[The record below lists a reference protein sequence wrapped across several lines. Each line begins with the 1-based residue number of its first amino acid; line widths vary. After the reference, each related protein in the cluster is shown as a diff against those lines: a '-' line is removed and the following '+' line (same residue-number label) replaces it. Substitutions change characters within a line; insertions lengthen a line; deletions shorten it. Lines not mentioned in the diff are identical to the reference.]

1 MSKQFGEL
9 LIEGKNVVKDFPLNS
24 NSIKQSKMRAINDV
38 SFKMYKSRGLSVVG
52 ESGSGKSTTAKMI
65 AKMYAPTDGIIEYK
79 GRDIQDITSRHD
91 LMTYREGV
99 QMVWQDPF
107 GSLNP
112 THNIFHHI
120 ARPLLIHKKVAP
132 GNKKELE
139 ERVYDLLEQVG
150 LIPPKE
156 TAQKFPHQL
165 SGGQR
170 QRVNLARNIA
180 VGAEVV
186 LADEPTSMLDVSIRA
201 GVLNLMEEMKFEK
214 QMSLL
219 YITHDIATARYIAED
234 LAVMYVGHMV
244 EWGDTEE
251 IIHDPQH
258 PYTQLLVSAVP
269 DPSKSIHEKL
279 KGNKGKSHF
288 GHQNLSAVHLLDV
301 VYTLPTNVA
310 NDYQA
315 SLNCPTTTLSA
326 VTYLKINHNEGQVQP
341 DPLLFLSFPGDIECC
356 Y

>member
-1 MSKQFGEL
+1 MNKEYGQL
-9 LIEGKNVVKDFPLNS
+9 LIEGKNLIKDFPINS
-24 NSIKQSKMRAINDV
+24 TALQQPIMRAINGV

-65 AKMYAPTDGIIEYK
+65 AKMYAPNSGSIQYK
-79 GRDIQDITSRHD
+79 GKDLESIRSRSQ
-91 LMTYREGV
+91 LMNFRKGV

-120 ARPLLIHKKVAP
+120 ARPLLIHKKVTP
-132 GNKKELE
+132 INKQELKD
-139 ERVYDLLEQVG
+139 RVYALLEQVG
-150 LIPPKE
+150 LIPAKE
-156 TAQKFPHQL
+156 TAEKFPHQL

-180 VGAEVV
+180 VGAEVI

-214 QMSLL
+214 AMSLL

-251 IIHDPQH
+251 IIHHPQH
-258 PYTQLLVSAVP
+258 PYTQLLISAVP

-279 KGNKGKSHF
+279 KGNKGEIPLWTPNSVGCPFSDRCQHSTSQCKE
-288 GHQNLSAVHLLDV
+288 A
-301 VYTLPTNVA
+301 LP
-310 NDYQA
+310 
-315 SLNCPTTTLSA
+315 A
-326 VTYLKINHNEGQVQP
+326 VTQLSDNHFVRCYLYQK
-341 DPLLFLSFPGDIECC
+341 
-356 Y
+356 

>member
-1 MSKQFGEL
+1 MNIQNENL
-9 LIEGKNVVKDFPLNS
+9 LIEGKNLVKDFPINS
-24 NSIKQSKMRAINDV
+24 NTLKQPMMRAINDV

-65 AKMYAPTDGIIEYK
+65 AKMYAPTSGNIEYK
-79 GRDIQDITSRHD
+79 GRDIQEIKSRSD
-91 LMTYREGV
+91 LMHYREGI

-112 THNIFHHI
+112 THTIFHHI
-120 ARPLLIHKKVAP
+120 ARPLLIHKKVKP
-132 GNKKELE
+132 GNKKELQ

-156 TAQKFPHQL
+156 TAEKYPHQL

-214 QMSLL
+214 KMSLL

-244 EWGDTEE
+244 EWGDTEQ

-269 DPSKSIHEKL
+269 DPKKSIHEKL
-279 KGNKGKSHF
+279 KGNKGEIPLWTPASVGCPFAGRCTHATSKCRE
-288 GHQNLSAVHLLDV
+288 Q
-301 VYTLPTNVA
+301 LP
-310 NDYQA
+310 
-315 SLNCPTTTLSA
+315 A
-326 VTYLKINHNEGQVQP
+326 VTQLAENHFVRCYLYEH
-341 DPLLFLSFPGDIECC
+341 
-356 Y
+356 

>member
-1 MSKQFGEL
+1 MTTQRGEL
-9 LIEGKNVVKDFPLNS
+9 LIEGKNLIKDFEVSSHSLKNPM
-24 NSIKQSKMRAINDV
+24 MRAINDV

-65 AKMYAPTDGIIEYK
+65 AKMYAPTGGQIEYR
-79 GRDIQDITSRHD
+79 GRDIQTISKKKE

-120 ARPLLIHKKVAP
+120 ARPLLIHKKIKP

-156 TAQKFPHQL
+156 TAAKFPHQL

-244 EWGDTEE
+244 EWGDTDEV
-251 IIHDPQH
+251 IANAQH

-279 KGNKGKSHF
+279 KGNKGEIPLWTPESVGCPFAGRCTHATDKCTERLPGVTQLAENHF
-288 GHQNLSAVHLLDV
+288 VR
-301 VYTLPTNVA
+301 
-310 NDYQA
+310 
-315 SLNCPTTTLSA
+315 C
-326 VTYLKINHNEGQVQP
+326 YLHGE
-341 DPLLFLSFPGDIECC
+341 
-356 Y
+356 

>member
-1 MSKQFGEL
+1 M
-9 LIEGKNVVKDFPLNS
+9 N
-24 NSIKQSKMRAINDV
+24 
-38 SFKMYKSRGLSVVG
+38 
-52 ESGSGKSTTAKMI
+52 
-65 AKMYAPTDGIIEYK
+65 
-79 GRDIQDITSRHD
+79 
-91 LMTYREGV
+91 YREGV

-120 ARPLLIHKKVAP
+120 LRPLLIHKKVDP
-132 GNKKELE
+132 RNKKEQE

-234 LAVMYVGHMV
+234 LSVMYVGHMV
-244 EWGDTEE
+244 EWGDTDE
-251 IIHDPQH
+251 IIHNPQH

-279 KGNKGKSHF
+279 KGNKGEIP
-288 GHQNLSAVHLLDV
+288 LWTPASAGCPFAGRCQHASDKCREQ
-301 VYTLPTNVA
+301 LP
-310 NDYQA
+310 
-315 SLNCPTTTLSA
+315 A
-326 VTYLKINHNEGQVQP
+326 VTQLSENHFVRCYLYEN
-341 DPLLFLSFPGDIECC
+341 
-356 Y
+356 

>member
-1 MSKQFGEL
+1 MSAKYGEL
-9 LIEGKNVVKDFPLNS
+9 LVEGKNIVKDFKVSS
-24 NSIKQSKMRAINDV
+24 NALKQPMMRASNDV
-38 SFKMYKSRGLSVVG
+38 SFKMYKSRGMAVVG
-52 ESGSGKSTTAKMI
+52 ESGSGKSTIAKMI
-65 AKMYAPTDGIIEYK
+65 AKMYAPTSGQIIYK
-79 GRDIQDITSRHD
+79 GRDIQTIQKHAD
-91 LMTYREGV
+91 LMKYREGV

-120 ARPLLIHKKVAP
+120 ARPLKIHKKVTP

-139 ERVYDLLEQVG
+139 EKVYELLEQVG
-150 LIPPKE
+150 LNPAKE
-156 TAQKFPHQL
+156 TAEKFPHQL

-201 GVLNLMEEMKFEK
+201 GVLNLMEEMKSER

-234 LAVMYVGHMV
+234 LSVMYVGHMV
-244 EWGDTEE
+244 EWGDTDE
-251 IIHDPQH
+251 IIHRPQH

-269 DPSKSIHEKL
+269 DPSKSIHSKL
-279 KGNKGKSHF
+279 EGNKGEIPLWTPDSLGCPFAGRCLHATPRCKDEMPGVKQLAENHF
-288 GHQNLSAVHLLDV
+288 VRCHL
-301 VYTLPTNVA
+301 
-310 NDYQA
+310 
-315 SLNCPTTTLSA
+315 
-326 VTYLKINHNEGQVQP
+326 HE
-341 DPLLFLSFPGDIECC
+341 
-356 Y
+356 

>member
-1 MSKQFGEL
+1 MNKPVGQPI
-9 LIEGKNVVKDFPLNS
+9 IEGKNLIKDFEVNS
-24 NSIKQSKMRAINDV
+24 NSLAKSKMRAINDV
-38 SFKMYKSRGLSVVG
+38 SFKMYKSRGLAVVG

-65 AKMYAPTDGIIEYK
+65 AKMYPPTGGHIEHY
-79 GRDIQDITSRHD
+79 GRDIADITKHSD
-91 LMTYREGV
+91 LMQYRQGV

-112 THNIFHHI
+112 THTIFHHI
-120 ARPLLIHKKVAP
+120 ARPLLIHKKVTS

-139 ERVYDLLEQVG
+139 ETVYSLLEQVG

-156 TAQKFPHQL
+156 TAAKFPHQL

-201 GVLNLMEEMKFEK
+201 GVLNLMEEMKFERE
-214 QMSLL
+214 MALL

-269 DPSKSIHEKL
+269 DTKKSIHEKL
-279 KGNKGKSHF
+279 KGNKGEIPLWTPESVGCPFAGRCTHAANRCRE
-288 GHQNLSAVHLLDV
+288 Q
-301 VYTLPTNVA
+301 LP
-310 NDYQA
+310 
-315 SLNCPTTTLSA
+315 A
-326 VTYLKINHNEGQVQP
+326 VTQLSDNHFVRCYLYEN
-341 DPLLFLSFPGDIECC
+341 
-356 Y
+356 

>member
-1 MSKQFGEL
+1 MNEKYGEL
-9 LIEGKNVVKDFPLNS
+9 LIEGKNIVKDFKVSS
-24 NSIKQSKMRAINDV
+24 NALKQPMMRASNDV
-38 SFKMYKSRGLSVVG
+38 SFKMYKSRGMAVVG
-52 ESGSGKSTTAKMI
+52 ESGSGKSTIAKMI
-65 AKMYAPTDGIIEYK
+65 AKMYAPTSGEILYR
-79 GRDIQDITSRHD
+79 GRDIQSIKKHSD
-91 LMTYREGV
+91 LMKYREGV

-120 ARPLLIHKKVAP
+120 ARPLKIHKKVTP

-156 TAQKFPHQL
+156 TAAKYPHQL

-201 GVLNLMEEMKFEK
+201 GVLNLMEEMKTERE
-214 QMSLL
+214 MSLL

-234 LAVMYVGHMV
+234 LCVMYVGHMV
-244 EWGDTEE
+244 EWGDTDE
-251 IIHDPQH
+251 IIHRPQH
-258 PYTQLLVSAVP
+258 PYTKLLVSAVP
-269 DPSKSIHEKL
+269 DPSKSIHTKL
-279 KGNKGKSHF
+279 EGN
-288 GHQNLSAVHLLDV
+288 N
-301 VYTLPTNVA
+301 
-310 NDYQA
+310 
-315 SLNCPTTTLSA
+315 
-326 VTYLKINHNEGQVQP
+326 
-341 DPLLFLSFPGDIECC
+341 GDIPLWTPDSLGCPFAGRCLHATPRCSDELPGVTKLADNHFVRCHLHDQ
-356 Y
+356 

>member
-1 MSKQFGEL
+1 MSKPTGEL
-9 LIEGKNVVKDFPLNS
+9 LIEGKNLIKDFPVSSTALKNPM
-24 NSIKQSKMRAINDV
+24 MRAINDV

-65 AKMYAPTDGIIEYK
+65 AKMYAPTGGSIEYR
-79 GRDIQDITSRHD
+79 GRDIQTINKKAD
-91 LMTYREGV
+91 LMHYREGV

-120 ARPLLIHKKVAP
+120 ARPLIIHKKVKP
-132 GNKKELE
+132 GNKKELQ

-156 TAQKFPHQL
+156 TAEKFPHQL

-234 LAVMYVGHMV
+234 ISVMYVGHMV
-244 EWGDTEE
+244 EWGDTDEV
-251 IIHDPQH
+251 IANPQH
-258 PYTQLLVSAVP
+258 PYTSFLSQRCPIHLNLSM
-269 DPSKSIHEKL
+269 KSL
-279 KGNKGKSHF
+279 RVTRVRSHC
-288 GHQNLSAVHLLDV
+288 GHQNQQVVHLQGVASTQQIDV
-301 VYTLPTNVA
+301 KN
-310 NDYQA
+310 
-315 SLNCPTTTLSA
+315 SSR
-326 VTYLKINHNEGQVQP
+326 E
-341 DPLLFLSFPGDIECC
+341 
-356 Y
+356 

>member
-1 MSKQFGEL
+1 MSKEFGEL
-9 LIEGKNVVKDFPLNS
+9 LVEGKNLIKDFPINS
-24 NSIKQSKMRAINDV
+24 NSLQQPMMRAINDV
-38 SFKMYKSRGLSVVG
+38 SFKMYKSRGLAVVG

-65 AKMYAPTDGIIEYK
+65 AKMYAPTSGTIEYK
-79 GRDIQDITSRHD
+79 GRDIQKITSRSD
-91 LMTYREGV
+91 VMNYREGV

-120 ARPLLIHKKVAP
+120 LRPLLIHKKVDP
-132 GNKKELE
+132 RNKKEQE

-214 QMSLL
+214 KMSLL

-234 LAVMYVGHMV
+234 LSVMYVGHMV
-244 EWGDTEE
+244 EWGDTDE
-251 IIHDPQH
+251 IIHNPQH

-279 KGNKGKSHF
+279 KGNKGEIP
-288 GHQNLSAVHLLDV
+288 LWTPASAGCPFAGRCQHASDKCREQ
-301 VYTLPTNVA
+301 LP
-310 NDYQA
+310 
-315 SLNCPTTTLSA
+315 A
-326 VTYLKINHNEGQVQP
+326 VTQLSENHFVRCYLYEN
-341 DPLLFLSFPGDIECC
+341 
-356 Y
+356 

>member
-1 MSKQFGEL
+1 MSKAFGEL
-9 LIEGKNVVKDFPLNS
+9 LIEGKNLVKDFPVSS
-24 NSIKQSKMRAINDV
+24 NALKNPMMRAINDV

-65 AKMYAPTDGIIEYK
+65 AKMYAPTDGVIEYK
-79 GRDIQDITSRHD
+79 GRDIQDIVKKND
-91 LMTYREGV
+91 LMKYREGV

-156 TAQKFPHQL
+156 TAAKFPHQL

-214 QMSLL
+214 EMSLL

-244 EWGDTEE
+244 EWGDTDE

-269 DPSKSIHEKL
+269 DPSKSIHTKL
-279 KGNKGKSHF
+279 KGNKGEIPLWTPESAGCPFAGRCTHVTEKCKERMPDVTKLSDNHF
-288 GHQNLSAVHLLDV
+288 VR
-301 VYTLPTNVA
+301 
-310 NDYQA
+310 
-315 SLNCPTTTLSA
+315 C
-326 VTYLKINHNEGQVQP
+326 YLYEN
-341 DPLLFLSFPGDIECC
+341 
-356 Y
+356 

>member
-1 MSKQFGEL
+1 MSKEFGEL
-9 LIEGKNVVKDFPLNS
+9 LIEGKNLVKDFPVSS
-24 NSIKQSKMRAINDV
+24 NALKNPMMRAINDV

-65 AKMYAPTDGIIEYK
+65 AKMYAPTDGVIEYK
-79 GRDIQDITSRHD
+79 GRDIQTIVKKND

-120 ARPLLIHKKVAP
+120 ARPLLIHKKVTP

-156 TAQKFPHQL
+156 TAAKFPHQL

-214 QMSLL
+214 KNVSSL
-219 YITHDIATARYIAED
+219 YHSRYRNCT
-234 LAVMYVGHMV
+234 LHCRRSCGYVCR
-244 EWGDTEE
+244 
-251 IIHDPQH
+251 
-258 PYTQLLVSAVP
+258 
-269 DPSKSIHEKL
+269 
-279 KGNKGKSHF
+279 SH
-288 GHQNLSAVHLLDV
+288 G
-301 VYTLPTNVA
+301 
-310 NDYQA
+310 
-315 SLNCPTTTLSA
+315 
-326 VTYLKINHNEGQVQP
+326 
-341 DPLLFLSFPGDIECC
+341 
-356 Y
+356 

>member
-1 MSKQFGEL
+1 MSTEYGDL
-9 LIEGKNVVKDFPLNS
+9 LIEGKNLVKDFPINS
-24 NSIKQSKMRAINDV
+24 NALQQPMMRAINDV

-65 AKMYAPTDGIIEYK
+65 AKMYAPTSGDIIYK
-79 GRDIQDITSRHD
+79 GRDIQTIKSKSD
-91 LMTYREGV
+91 LMSYREGV

-120 ARPLLIHKKVAP
+120 ARPLLIHKKVKP
-132 GNKKELE
+132 GNKKELQ

-156 TAQKFPHQL
+156 TAEKYPHQL

-201 GVLNLMEEMKFEK
+201 GVLNLMEEMKFDK

-251 IIHDPQH
+251 IIHKPQH

-279 KGNKGKSHF
+279 KGNKGEIPLWTPVSTGCPFAGRCEHATERCREQLPEVTQLSENHF
-288 GHQNLSAVHLLDV
+288 VR
-301 VYTLPTNVA
+301 
-310 NDYQA
+310 
-315 SLNCPTTTLSA
+315 C
-326 VTYLKINHNEGQVQP
+326 YLFEH
-341 DPLLFLSFPGDIECC
+341 
-356 Y
+356 